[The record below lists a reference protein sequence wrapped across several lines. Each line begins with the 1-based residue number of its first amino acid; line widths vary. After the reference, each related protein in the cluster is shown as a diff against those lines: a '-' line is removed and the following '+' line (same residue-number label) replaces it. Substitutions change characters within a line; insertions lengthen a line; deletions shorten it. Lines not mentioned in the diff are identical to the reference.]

1 MSQSPHFTTDDDL
14 ELSLETLDQWE
25 TELDQFAAGIM
36 KRLSQAS
43 GKTIDVSGLIPQS
56 QQAAAQH
63 AAAQQAAAQQAAAQQ
78 AAAQQA
84 DPIDTDDESEAMQL
98 LKSLRDISQ

>member
-56 QQAAAQH
+56 QQAAAQ
-63 AAAQQAAAQQAAAQQ
+63 
-78 AAAQQA
+78 QA

>member
-1 MSQSPHFTTDDDL
+1 MPQNPQFTTDDDL
-14 ELSLETLDQWE
+14 DLSLETLDQWE

-56 QQAAAQH
+56 QLAAAPQAAATL
-63 AAAQQAAAQQAAAQQ
+63 
-78 AAAQQA
+78 A
-84 DPIDTDDESEAMQL
+84 DPVDTDDTDDESEAMQL
-98 LKSLRDISQ
+98 LKSLREMTQ

>member
-56 QQAAAQH
+56 QQAAAQ
-63 AAAQQAAAQQAAAQQ
+63 QAAAQQ

>member
-56 QQAAAQH
+56 QQAAAQ
-63 AAAQQAAAQQAAAQQ
+63 QAAAQQAAAQQ